1 MSDFT
6 VHESRELIL
15 SNSELK
21 AVIRLE
27 TDRDP
32 AITIINI
39 NPATGSNNKQINLL
53 REQIPDLIRLLNRTH
68 KLVL

>member
-6 VHESRELIL
+6 VHESHELIL

-27 TDRDP
+27 TGRDP

-39 NPATGSNNKQINLL
+39 SPAIGSNNKQINLL

-68 KLVL
+68 ELVL